1 MSGREREPLAFRV
14 KPLPGE
20 CFESWLRRLAERH
33 ETTRKALF
41 RHLGIETALADC
53 DLASS
58 ADWDPERRIAM
69 VGRLAWAT
77 MVPEKAIFRTF
88 VGCARADLLP
98 PALRSLGCAQCLLDW
113 LASGA
118 PWRIERGW
126 ILRVATRCERH
137 ELLLTDLREVMGL
150 GRTAAARRLL
160 EGIADRTREQMAR
173 FTLVKTRL
181 AWNLVVSRA
190 HTRGNR
196 LNSWAFSA
204 RYLAALVGNRF
215 HYAPSRHLLLAAL
228 HSNDVAGAERME
240 RIFRFEA
247 QPVRNLPM
255 RRPRGAAPKLSD
267 LAVAIGN
274 LGERQLGRK
283 RAQLE
288 AAWQNLEQ
296 ARQNYP
302 FVHSAHLLR
311 SQRAALTREVRS
323 RYAAEIAGA
332 VTPPLACLRGFQDAL
347 FYLKQCGM
355 ADDVLTTALERP
367 DPWEADSWEDCLE
380 DAGLL
385 RERLGRR
392 FAHPEFR
399 IVLDLPGH
407 SFGIDAFERDSR
419 RSISAIAASNS
430 ARPMAE
436 SAGDSGR
443 ERLSGGGLP
452 LGETARIRT

>member
-1 MSGREREPLAFRV
+1 MSGREIEILAYRV

-20 CFESWLRRLAERH
+20 CFESWLRRLTERH

-41 RHLGIETALADC
+41 RHLGIETALADY
-53 DLASS
+53 DLGSS
-58 ADWDPERRIAM
+58 ADWDPERRMAM
-69 VGRLAWAT
+69 VARLAWAT
-77 MVPEKAIFRTF
+77 MVPEKAIMRTF

-98 PALRSLGCAQCLLDW
+98 PALRSIGCARCWLEW

-150 GRTAAARRLL
+150 GHTAVAQRLL
-160 EGIADRTREQMAR
+160 EGIVDRTHEQMAR
-173 FTLVKTRL
+173 FTFVKTRT
-181 AWNLVVSRA
+181 ASNLVISRA
-190 HTRGNR
+190 HIRGNR

-204 RYLAALVGNRF
+204 
-215 HYAPSRHLLLAAL
+215 RHLLLAAL

-240 RIFRFEA
+240 RIFGFEA
-247 QPVRNLPM
+247 QPVRNVPKRLPH
-255 RRPRGAAPKLSD
+255 GAVPKLSD
-267 LAVAIGN
+267 LAKAISHV
-274 LGERQLGRK
+274 GERQLGRE
-283 RAQLE
+283 RALLE
-288 AAWQNLEQ
+288 AAAQNLEQ
-296 ARQNYP
+296 ARLNYP

-311 SQRAALTREVRS
+311 SQRAALTREVRR

-332 VTPPLACLRGFQDAL
+332 VTSPLACLRGFQDAL

-355 ADDVLTTALERP
+355 ADDGLTTALGRP
-367 DPWEADSWEDCLE
+367 DPWQDCLE

-407 SFGIDAFERDSR
+407 SFGTDAFERDSR

-430 ARPMAE
+430 AKVVSAMASTS
-436 SAGDSGR
+436 SAGPAAGARRR
-443 ERLSGGGLP
+443 EGT
-452 LGETARIRT
+452 TARTSA

>member
-1 MSGREREPLAFRV
+1 MRGREREPLAFRV
-14 KPLPGE
+14 KPLPAE

-41 RHLGIETALADC
+41 RHLGIDKALGDR

-58 ADWDPERRIAM
+58 ADGKRERCKTM
-69 VGRLAWAT
+69 VEKLAWAT
-77 MVPEKAIFRTF
+77 TVPERAIFRTF
-88 VGCARADLLP
+88 VSCPRADLLP
-98 PALRSLGCAQCLLDW
+98 PALRSIGCAQCWLEW

-126 ILRVATRCERH
+126 ILRVAMRCERH
-137 ELLLTDLREVMGL
+137 DLLLTDLREVMGL
-150 GRTAAARRLL
+150 GRTAAAQRLL

-173 FTLVKTRL
+173 FAFVKTRL

-190 HTRGNR
+190 HIRGSR

-228 HSNDVAGAERME
+228 HSNDVAGAERMG

-247 QPVRNLPM
+247 QPVRNLPK
-255 RRPRGAAPKLSD
+255 RVTRGAVPKPSD
-267 LAVAIGN
+267 LADAIGD
-274 LGERQLGRK
+274 LGVRQLGRK
-283 RAQLE
+283 RALLE

-296 ARQNYP
+296 ARRNYP

-323 RYAAEIAGA
+323 RYAADSAGA
-332 VTPPLACLRGFQDAL
+332 VPSPLACLRGFQDAL

-355 ADDVLTTALERP
+355 ADDVLAMQRERP
-367 DPWEADSWEDCLE
+367 DPWEDCLE

-385 RERLGRR
+385 QARLAKR

-407 SFGIDAFERDSR
+407 SFANDLFERASR

-430 ARPMAE
+430 ANVVSGMASAS
-436 SAGDSGR
+436 SAGTAAGARRR
-443 ERLSGGGLP
+443 EGTVACT
-452 LGETARIRT
+452 TA

>member
-1 MSGREREPLAFRV
+1 MSGGEREPLAYRV

-20 CFESWLRRLAERH
+20 CFDSWLQRLAERH

-41 RHLGIETALADC
+41 RHLGIETALADY

-58 ADWDPERRIAM
+58 ACCEPERREDM

-77 MVPEKAIFRTF
+77 TVPEKAILRTF
-88 VGCARADLLP
+88 VGCGRADLLP
-98 PALRSLGCAQCLLDW
+98 PALRSIGCAQCWLEW

-126 ILRVATRCERH
+126 ILRVAMRCERH
-137 ELLLTDLREVMGL
+137 ELLLTDLRRIMGL
-150 GRTAAARRLL
+150 RRTAAAQSLL
-160 EGIADRTREQMAR
+160 EGIVDRTREQMAR

-181 AWNLVVSRA
+181 AWNLVISRA
-190 HTRGNR
+190 HIRGAR
-196 LNSWAFSA
+196 LSSWAFSA

-247 QPVRNLPM
+247 QPVRKLPK
-255 RRPRGAAPKLSD
+255 RLPRGAAPKLSD
-267 LAVAIGN
+267 LAGAIGN
-274 LGERQLGRK
+274 LGERQLRRK

-288 AAWQNLEQ
+288 AARQNLEQ
-296 ARQNYP
+296 ARRDYP

-311 SQRAALTREVRS
+311 IQRAALAREVRS
-323 RYAAEIAGA
+323 RYSAEIAGA
-332 VTPPLACLRGFQDAL
+332 VTSPLTCLRGFQDAL
-347 FYLKQCGM
+347 FYLKQCGL

-367 DPWEADSWEDCLE
+367 DPWEDCLD
-380 DAGLL
+380 DADLL
-385 RERLGRR
+385 RARLARR
-392 FAHPEFR
+392 FAHSEFR

-407 SFGIDAFERDSR
+407 SFGNDTFERASR
-419 RSISAIAASNS
+419 RSISAIAASYS
-430 ARPMAE
+430 ANVVSAMASTS
-436 SAGDSGR
+436 SAGTAAGACRR
-443 ERLSGGGLP
+443 EG
-452 LGETARIRT
+452 TVARTSA

>member
-1 MSGREREPLAFRV
+1 M
-14 KPLPGE
+14 
-20 CFESWLRRLAERH
+20 
-33 ETTRKALF
+33 
-41 RHLGIETALADC
+41 
-53 DLASS
+53 
-58 ADWDPERRIAM
+58 
-69 VGRLAWAT
+69 
-77 MVPEKAIFRTF
+77 
-88 VGCARADLLP
+88 
-98 PALRSLGCAQCLLDW
+98 
-113 LASGA
+113 
-118 PWRIERGW
+118 PWRIELGW

-150 GRTAAARRLL
+150 GRTAAAQRLL
-160 EGIADRTREQMAR
+160 EGIVDRTREQMAR
-173 FTLVKTRL
+173 FTFVKTRL

-190 HTRGNR
+190 HIRGNR

-247 QPVRNLPM
+247 QPVRALPK
-255 RRPRGAAPKLSD
+255 RRPHGAVPKLSD
-267 LAVAIGN
+267 LAKAIGD

-288 AAWQNLEQ
+288 AAAQNLEQ
-296 ARQNYP
+296 ARRNYP

-332 VTPPLACLRGFQDAL
+332 MTSPLACLRGFQDAL

-367 DPWEADSWEDCLE
+367 DPWQDCLE

-399 IVLDLPGH
+399 LVLDLPGH
-407 SFGIDAFERDSR
+407 SSGSDAFERASR

-430 ARPMAE
+430 AKLVSAMASVSSGDTE
-436 SAGDSGR
+436 IGSGAFRGAAARTSA
-443 ERLSGGGLP
+443 
-452 LGETARIRT
+452 

>member
-1 MSGREREPLAFRV
+1 MRGREREPLAFRV

-58 ADWDPERRIAM
+58 ADSYPEGRIAM

-77 MVPEKAIFRTF
+77 MVPEKAIMRTF
-88 VGCARADLLP
+88 VGCRRADLLP
-98 PALRSLGCAQCLLDW
+98 PALRSLGCAQCWLDW

-137 ELLLTDLREVMGL
+137 ELLLTDLRRVMGL
-150 GRTAAARRLL
+150 GRTAAAQRLL
-160 EGIADRTREQMAR
+160 EEIVDRTREQMAR
-173 FTLVKTRL
+173 FTFVKTRL
-181 AWNLVVSRA
+181 AWNLAASRA
-190 HTRGNR
+190 HIRGVR
-196 LNSWAFSA
+196 LSSWAFSA
-204 RYLAALVGNRF
+204 RYLTALVGNRF

-240 RIFRFEA
+240 RIFRFET
-247 QPVRNLPM
+247 QPVRALSK
-255 RRPRGAAPKLSD
+255 RRPHGAVPKLSD
-267 LAVAIGN
+267 LAEAIGD

-283 RAQLE
+283 RAQLD

-296 ARQNYP
+296 ARRNYP
-302 FVHSAHLLR
+302 FVHSAHLR
-311 SQRAALTREVRS
+311 RIQRAALTREVRD
-323 RYAAEIAGA
+323 RYATEIAGA
-332 VTPPLACLRGFQDAL
+332 VTTPLTCLRGFQDAL

-355 ADDVLTTALERP
+355 ADDGLTTALERP
-367 DPWEADSWEDCLE
+367 DPWQDCLE

-407 SFGIDAFERDSR
+407 SSGSDAFERASR

-430 ARPMAE
+430 AKLVSAMA
-436 SAGDSGR
+436 SVSSGDTETGSGAFR
-443 ERLSGGGLP
+443 GAAART
-452 LGETARIRT
+452 TA